1 MTSTGHIKFLK
12 WSLVEKY
19 DSQEVRLTVSEL
31 ARECRISNMMLLMQK
46 SVDVVH
52 ITFTHSRHD
61 VCVFLASI
69 DSRLIMLA
77 IV

>member
-31 ARECRISNMMLLMQK
+31 ARECRISNMMLLMQM
-46 SVDVVH
+46 SVRCCP
-52 ITFTHSRHD
+52 HSRHD
-61 VCVFLASI
+61 DVCFFLAGRRRSFRE
-69 DSRLIMLA
+69 DK
-77 IV
+77 